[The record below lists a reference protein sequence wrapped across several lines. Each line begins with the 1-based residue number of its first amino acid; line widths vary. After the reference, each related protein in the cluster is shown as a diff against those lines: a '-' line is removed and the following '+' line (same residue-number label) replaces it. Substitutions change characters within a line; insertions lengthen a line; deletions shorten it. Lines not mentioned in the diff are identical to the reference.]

1 MSDIAALE
9 AEIRRLEERLLT
21 PEVRAAPEE
30 LARLLADDFLEFGS
44 SGRVFDRQQ
53 VIATLPLQPK
63 EQLALTEFQVR
74 LLAPTIALAM
84 YRVAR
89 PGEQQDEPPGSL
101 RSSIWRYTAGRW
113 QMVFHQGTPITRGS
127 TNTGLERSK
136 VRPSRSARRA
146 ARSFAA
152 T

>member
-1 MSDIAALE
+1 MSDIATLE

-44 SGRVFDRQQ
+44 SGRVFDRQE

-63 EQLALTEFQVR
+63 EQFALTEFQVR

-89 PGEQQDEPPGSL
+89 SGDQHEVTQGSL
-101 RSSIWRYTAGRW
+101 RSSIWRCTAGQW
-113 QMVFHQGTPITRGS
+113 QMVFHQGTPTNRGS
-127 TNTGLERSK
+127 TNTALN
-136 VRPSRSARRA
+136 V
-146 ARSFAA
+146 
-152 T
+152 

>member
-1 MSDIAALE
+1 MSGITELE

-21 PEVRAAPEE
+21 PEVQAAPEE

-53 VIATLPLQPK
+53 VIAMLPLQPK
-63 EQLALTEFQVR
+63 EQFALTEFQVR

-89 PGEQQDEPPGSL
+89 PEEQHEAPHGSL
-101 RSSIWRYTAGRW
+101 RSSIWRCTAGRW
-113 QMVFHQGTPITRGS
+113 QMVFHQGTPTSRGT
-127 TNTGLERSK
+127 TNTGLDG
-136 VRPSRSARRA
+136 
-146 ARSFAA
+146 
-152 T
+152 

>member
-1 MSDIAALE
+1 MGDIAE
-9 AEIRRLEERLLT
+9 FEVEIRRLEERLLT

-63 EQLALTEFQVR
+63 EQFALTDFQVR

-84 YRVAR
+84 YRVIQS
-89 PGEQQDEPPGSL
+89 GEQHEAPQGSL
-101 RSSIWRYTAGRW
+101 RSSIWRRTAGRW
-113 QMVFHQGTPITRGS
+113 QMVFHQGTPTTRGT
-127 TNTGLERSK
+127 TNRGLDG
-136 VRPSRSARRA
+136 
-146 ARSFAA
+146 
-152 T
+152 